1 MITDTPPDALDYDE
15 LLDELGGDRQL
26 RRQLLEL
33 MVESTTQSAA
43 LVRTAY
49 GARDCSALANSAHK
63 LKSALVAFGAGPA
76 ADAASR
82 LEDIGRNAD
91 LTAAS
96 TVLKLLLTEL
106 TRLHA
111 AVAQLLKS
119 EDVTQ

>member
-63 LKSALVAFGAGPA
+63 LKSALVAFGRARLPTRRRG
-76 ADAASR
+76 SR
-82 LEDIGRNAD
+82 TSVE
-91 LTAAS
+91 
-96 TVLKLLLTEL
+96 
-106 TRLHA
+106 TR
-111 AVAQLLKS
+111 
-119 EDVTQ
+119 T